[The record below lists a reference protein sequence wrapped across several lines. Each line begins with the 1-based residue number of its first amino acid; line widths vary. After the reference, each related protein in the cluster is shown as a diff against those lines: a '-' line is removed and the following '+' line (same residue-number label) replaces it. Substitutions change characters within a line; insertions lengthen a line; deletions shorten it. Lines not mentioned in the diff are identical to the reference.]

1 MRLRRFTLVLLCA
14 GAAAIWAC
22 SLNPQP
28 LPPDTNDAG
37 IDGMVTYSPDAGGG
51 GVDANGSNID
61 GAVPTGDASVD
72 APETDATTDAPSDA
86 SEDASDASD
95 TDAIADAG
103 EDG

>member
-1 MRLRRFTLVLLCA
+1 MRLRRFTVVLLCS
-14 GAAAIWAC
+14 GAAAVWAC

-37 IDGMVTYSPDAGGG
+37 FDGMVTYGPDAGG
-51 GVDANGSNID
+51 GVDANGSNGD
-61 GAVPTGDASVD
+61 GATPTGDASVD
-72 APETDATTDAPSDA
+72 AFETDAATDAPSDA
-86 SEDASDASD
+86 SEDASDAND